1 MPLLSELLK
10 LVRTH
15 SHPTP
20 VLTVHPLSPCFS
32 PPNTL
37 RRSLAEMTCLEQR
50 RGRRLLVTARSLGAG
65 TCGVQMVSSALLY
78 RDYQRNPGTTNITLD
93 WKSARLYPIPSLIY
107 LVHNNVQ
114 FLTLKCVA
122 CSPPPPMLSRRTR
135 SPTTVRMEQLHPSHG

>member
-1 MPLLSELLK
+1 VPLLSELLK

-15 SHPTP
+15 SHLTP
-20 VLTVHPLSPCFS
+20 VLTVHPLSPCYS
-32 PPNTL
+32 PPNTP
-37 RRSLAEMTCLEQR
+37 RRSLAEMTCLEQPSR
-50 RGRRLLVTARSLGAG
+50 RRLLAEGSIAGGGAA
-65 TCGVQMVSSALLY
+65 QMVSSVLLY

-122 CSPPPPMLSRRTR
+122 CSPPA
-135 SPTTVRMEQLHPSHG
+135 PTLACPT